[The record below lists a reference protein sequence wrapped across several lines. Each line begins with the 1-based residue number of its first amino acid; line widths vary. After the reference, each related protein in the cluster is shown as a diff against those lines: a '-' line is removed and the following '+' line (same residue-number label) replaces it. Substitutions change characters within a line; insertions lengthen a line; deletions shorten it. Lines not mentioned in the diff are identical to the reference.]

1 MRIPLLLSIPGL
13 LLLSTACDD
22 PDPPVPSD
30 KLVTPYQII
39 MEYSVEAEGPDPDE
53 VVARARLY
61 DITQVYD
68 VFGNAGTVELVG
80 EDAVFA
86 DDVELD
92 IETRT
97 TIGSTL
103 RVDYSQTVSS
113 APDHTFEMRRSGDER
128 IVSTI
133 PVPDP
138 FDVDPIGEVSSD
150 GTSTVTVTWS
160 PVLDGATIDLSLE
173 PLDDDCISIIGGG
186 PAAHVETGV
195 EDVGSYRLNTS
206 SYHSA
211 DKDCRYDLVMTR
223 RYVEPAS
230 GTWFKEG
237 QEIPSTDVWAI
248 GLRTTRAPFTALQR

>member
-13 LLLSTACDD
+13 LLLTTACDA
-22 PDPPVPSD
+22 PEPPVPSD

-39 MEYSVEAEGPDPDE
+39 MEYSVEAEGPDPAE

-61 DITQVYD
+61 DVTQAYD

-103 RVDYSQTVSS
+103 WVDYSQAVSS
-113 APDHTFEMRRSGDER
+113 APSHTFEMRRSGDER

-133 PVPDP
+133 NV
-138 FDVDPIGEVSSD
+138 V
-150 GTSTVTVTWS
+150 
-160 PVLDGATIDLSLE
+160 
-173 PLDDDCISIIGGG
+173 
-186 PAAHVETGV
+186 
-195 EDVGSYRLNTS
+195 
-206 SYHSA
+206 
-211 DKDCRYDLVMTR
+211 
-223 RYVEPAS
+223 
-230 GTWFKEG
+230 
-237 QEIPSTDVWAI
+237 
-248 GLRTTRAPFTALQR
+248 GLRMADFLDIEEAPADFAAETTEARIARRFDKWTPTRFTNPQLAASNFGPH